1 MFLALKE
8 MRRAKVR
15 FALLMIAIG
24 LLVFLILFQVTLRN
38 GLITSFVGGVRTQSA
53 PVLVYDTESLGELPA
68 SSISPELETQI
79 RAVDGVAEVGK
90 IGQAI
95 LSAAVGA
102 DKSAGEP
109 QPITLWGYE
118 SESVGAPTDLVEGRM
133 PAAPGEVV
141 ANSVDAEDGFT
152 VGAKVR
158 IIPAGA
164 EIQIV
169 GLVENASL
177 FGQPTMYGS
186 FETYE
191 TTLRAVNPDAPSIPA
206 SVIGMRPVD
215 GVTDLELVDRVNE
228 TSTDLTARTRQSAAE
243 DTPGISQIR
252 TSFLL
257 IFLLYGFVIPLV
269 TGLFFL
275 IITLQKAGSLTLLR
289 AIGAPSGRLVRS
301 LLVQVVIVTGVG
313 ITIGIAMYAPIS
325 SVRLGSIPLRFETGS
340 VIFWSVLLLAMGVI
354 SSVVSAR
361 RVLAIDP
368 IEATTGGG
376 QR

>member
-8 MRRAKVR
+8 MRRAPVR

-53 PVLVYDTESLGELPA
+53 PVLVYNTQSLGELPA
-68 SSISPELETQI
+68 SSISPALEADI
-79 RAVDGVAEVGK
+79 RAVDGVAEAGK

-95 LSAAVGA
+95 LSATVGDGRA
-102 DKSAGEP
+102 DAKP
-109 QPITLWGYE
+109 VTLWGYE
-118 SESVGAPTDLVEGRM
+118 TESVGAPTDLVSGRM
-133 PAAPGEVV
+133 PAADGEVV
-141 ANSVDAEDGFT
+141 ANSVDTEDGFT
-152 VGAKVR
+152 VGATVTIVPSGSQLR
-158 IIPAGA
+158 
-164 EIQIV
+164 IV
-169 GLVENASL
+169 GLVGGASL

-186 FETYE
+186 FDTYE
-191 TTLRAVNPDAPSIPA
+191 ATLRAVNPDAPSIPA
-206 SVIGMRPVD
+206 SVIGLRPGD
-215 GVTDLELVDRVNE
+215 GVTDVELVDRVNT
-228 TSTDLTARTRQSAAE
+228 TSTDVTARTRESAAE

-301 LLVQVVIVTGVG
+301 LMVQVVIVTGVG
-313 ITIGIAMYAPIS
+313 IAIGIAMYAPVS
-325 SVRLGSIPLRFETGS
+325 SARLGSIPLRFETGS
-340 VIFWSVLLLAMGVI
+340 VIFWSILLLAMGVV
-354 SSVVSAR
+354 SSAVSAR

>member
-68 SSISPELETQI
+68 SSISPELEAQI
-79 RAVDGVAEVGK
+79 RAVDGVAEAGK

-95 LSAAVGA
+95 LSATVGA
-102 DKSAGEP
+102 DKSPGEP

-118 SESVGAPTDLVEGRM
+118 SETVGAPTELSEGRM

-141 ANSVDAEDGFT
+141 ANSVDTEDGFI
-152 VGAKVR
+152 VGATVR
-158 IIPAGA
+158 IVPAGA

-169 GLVENASL
+169 GLVDNASL
-177 FGQPTMYGS
+177 FGQPTMYGL

-206 SVIGMRPVD
+206 SVMGLRPEP
-215 GVTDLELVDRVNE
+215 GITDAELVDRVND
-228 TSTDLTARTRQSAAE
+228 TSTDVTARTRQSAAE

-252 TSFLL
+252 ASFLL

-301 LLVQVVIVTGVG
+301 LMVQVVIVTGVG
-313 ITIGIAMYAPIS
+313 IAIGIAMYAPVS
-325 SVRLGSIPLRFETGS
+325 SARLGSIPLRFETGS

-354 SSVVSAR
+354 SSAVSAR